1 MPYFREVNTGQVVE
15 VTGEHRT
22 AKFRSLARWEEIDA
36 PPAKAKAAT
45 AKPEATEAAKDE
57 VKPAPRRR
65 RSAAK

>member
-22 AKFRSLARWEEIDA
+22 AKFSRLARWEEIDN

-45 AKPEATEAAKDE
+45 AKPKATEAAKDD

-65 RSAAK
+65 RSSAK

>member
-22 AKFRSLARWEEIDA
+22 AKFRNLARWEETDN

-45 AKPEATEAAKDE
+45 AKPEATEAAKAGA
-57 VKPAPRRR
+57 KPATRRR
-65 RSAAK
+65 RSSTK